1 MRHARHGWLLL
12 LLVAGCAGRVE
23 PETEPRG
30 DAREA
35 AAARNA
41 PSSRDDVLT
50 QLRARLR
57 ALDGTHAEQPVDT
70 TPLDVSVL
78 VGTERSVIV
87 AALGEPHECVL
98 TQRTHCYGEPAFC
111 VADDVPSPPP
121 CQRDEDVYY
130 AFYRLPQGTE
140 RGGPA
145 LLLRFDADARCVL
158 AELAVTP

>member
-1 MRHARHGWLLL
+1 MRHASHWWPLL

-35 AAARNA
+35 TAARTTA
-41 PSSRDDVLT
+41 ASRDAVLT

-57 ALDGTHAEQPVDT
+57 ALDGTHAEQPVET

-87 AALGEPHECVL
+87 AALGEPRECVL

-111 VADDVPSPPP
+111 VADEVASPPP

-130 AFYRLPQGTE
+130 TLYPLQQGTE

-145 LLLRFDADARCVL
+145 LLLRFDVDARCVL